1 MSLSEQQLREMYNA
15 SLRCSINLDNI
26 SKQLDKG
33 DGKFEKHE
41 ERLKLIE
48 IEQTLLKSKLGA
60 FILFLTLCA
69 TIAIQGIGWLLTH
82 LFSSKGGL

>member
-1 MSLSEQQLREMYNA
+1 MYDA
-15 SLRCSINLDNI
+15 SLKCSITLSSI
-26 SKQLDKG
+26 GKQLDKG
-33 DGKFEKHE
+33 DEKFEKHE
-41 ERLKLIE
+41 EKLKQIE

-69 TIAIQGIGWLLTH
+69 TIAIQGIGWILTH